1 MAECPSCG
9 TRLAHGDAICGTC
22 GASTGDATASFAPVS
37 AEDRPAPPA
46 PTAADDPC
54 LVVRKGAQSGERFFL
69 DRPRLCVGRDPQSD
83 IFLNDMTVSRT
94 HAVLTI
100 DGGVVTVTD
109 SGSLNGTYVNG
120 TLVDSARLNSG
131 DVVQIGTFQMAFYEG
146 QGSRSMSS
154 RDYLTIG
161 EVVQRLQPAY
171 PDLSISKVRFLEE
184 EGLITPER
192 TAGGYRKF
200 AASDVTRIEMIL
212 RLQRDH
218 FFPLAVIREKLADVD
233 RGRIPAELQ
242 RGPMAV
248 AEPLPIATTEDGQLR
263 VDEAPH
269 ALGIPVSFVRE
280 LAEFGIVKI
289 LDGESGEEIDRA
301 DVAAVHAAWD
311 LRRFGVEPRHLR
323 MYETFAEREATLFTQ
338 ILMPAFKHRTPE
350 SKQKLGETLTEL
362 GSLTDELKG
371 RLLRRALAKA
381 FEDLA

>member
-1 MAECPSCG
+1 M
-9 TRLAHGDAICGTC
+9 
-22 GASTGDATASFAPVS
+22 ST
-37 AEDRPAPPA
+37 
-46 PTAADDPC
+46 
-54 LVVRKGAQSGERFFL
+54 
-69 DRPRLCVGRDPQSD
+69 
-83 IFLNDMTVSRT
+83 
-94 HAVLTI
+94 
-100 DGGVVTVTD
+100 
-109 SGSLNGTYVNG
+109 
-120 TLVDSARLNSG
+120 
-131 DVVQIGTFQMAFYEG
+131 
-146 QGSRSMSS
+146 

-200 AASDVTRIEMIL
+200 ATTDVGRIEMIL

-248 AEPLPIATTEDGQLR
+248 AEPLQTGPGDDGALR
-263 VDEAPH
+263 VQDSPQ
-269 ALGIPVSFVRE
+269 ALGIPSSFLRE
-280 LAEFGIVKI
+280 LAEFGIVK
-289 LDGESGEEIDRA
+289 LVEADGGEEIDRA
-301 DVAAVHAAWD
+301 DLAAVHAAWD

-350 SKQKLGETLTEL
+350 SRQKLSETLTEL